1 MDGITRKRPGRP
13 RKLVDVPRTPQQDRD
28 DAQDD
33 LGDGTASSEGSGA
46 QADDGEARQK
56 FDWAG
61 LTAHVMKMHKH
72 GHQITCVWHPEASG
86 LIHTDH
92 LGSIRTEVGPVK
104 YQLSTGEFRDFDC

>member
-1 MDGITRKRPGRP
+1 
-13 RKLVDVPRTPQQDRD
+13 
-28 DAQDD
+28 
-33 LGDGTASSEGSGA
+33 
-46 QADDGEARQK
+46 
-56 FDWAG
+56 
-61 LTAHVMKMHKH
+61 MKMHKH